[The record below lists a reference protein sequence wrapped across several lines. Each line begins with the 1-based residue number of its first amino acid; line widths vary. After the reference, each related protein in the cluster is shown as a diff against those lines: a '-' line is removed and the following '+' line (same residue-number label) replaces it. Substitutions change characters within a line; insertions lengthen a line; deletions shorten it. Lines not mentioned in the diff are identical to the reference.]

1 MVSTSYF
8 SNNKNLL
15 KQLKIIGNLEDRYRK
30 SFWQRVY
37 EASNVIVP
45 LLCLFSLALC
55 IRSLWRTRVDFAR
68 TVCFFAHNYQ
78 RNLDFTSMLHFI
90 NGWVVMIF
98 ADNLLLFSGSFL
110 NLLTLYD
117 VIGNH
122 RFNLR
127 PVDYDS
133 LTSALLGVGNLLVW
147 FGLLRYLTFFTQ
159 YNVLIVTLKHALARV
174 IRFLF
179 CVLILYGGFVYSGW
193 IILGSSHAKFRTL
206 GRTSEALFALMNGDE
221 VFTTFDGLQTKS
233 SRFVWWFSR
242 LYLYSFVMLFIFVIL
257 SLFIAMLTDSYETI
271 KDYYKNRKQRLK
283 GSLMFSNDQLARFIA
298 SSPVDVYT
306 GNWYDWFR
314 AQLIQDAK
322 LMKASKKKGEGKIS
336 YLCSCKHIWENL
348 ISKLRCIKDLVKAI
362 FD

>member
-1 MVSTSYF
+1 M
-8 SNNKNLL
+8 
-15 KQLKIIGNLEDRYRK
+15 
-30 SFWQRVY
+30 
-37 EASNVIVP
+37 P
-45 LLCLFSLALC
+45 LLCTLSLALC

-68 TVCFFAHNYQ
+68 TVCFFAHHYHG
-78 RNLDFTSMLHFI
+78 RPLEFTSMLHFI

-98 ADNLLLFSGSFL
+98 ADNCLLFSGSLL
-110 NLLTLYD
+110 NLLTLFD
-117 VIGNH
+117 LLGSH

-133 LTSALLGVGNLLVW
+133 LISALLGVGNLLLW

-179 CVLILYGGFVYSGW
+179 CVLILYGGFCYSGW
-193 IILGSSHAKFRTL
+193 IILGSSHAKFRSL

-221 VFTTFDGLQTKS
+221 VFTTFDGLQTSS

-298 SSPVDVYT
+298 SSPVDVYS

-314 AQLIQDAK
+314 RQLLEDAK
-322 LMKASKKKGEGKIS
+322 EEKKLRKKGGKGGNRIS
-336 YLCSCKHIWENL
+336 YLCALKHITVHL
-348 ISKLRCIKDLVKAI
+348 ASKFRWLKDLVAAV